1 MQKNDGDVTYAQAA
15 PSVGLDLDEAETSER
30 QLLLVVEDDPDT
42 IYLLKQILRIA
53 GFNVMSAMS
62 GQDALKKIVE
72 FEPNL
77 VLLDL
82 MLPEMDG
89 WEIYSYLRQMTNVP
103 VVIVS
108 ALGNKEEIVKGLHRG
123 ADDYITKPFHNAEV
137 VERVRAVLRRSGKV
151 QEVNRLVFPSINLTV
166 DFMNQQVTLNSI
178 QLDLTPKEFA
188 VLAVL
193 AKHAPGITRYETI
206 AQHVWHTDSAEA
218 RNRTKYLIYLLR
230 RKLEEAAPD
239 SNLIVNLD
247 RRGYKLQTGE

>member
-1 MQKNDGDVTYAQAA
+1 MQNNNGELTYTQASA
-15 PSVGLDLDEAETSER
+15 GVGLDLDESVSNER
-30 QLLLVVEDDPDT
+30 HLLLVVEDDPDT

-53 GFNVMSAMS
+53 GFDVMSAMS
-62 GQDALKKIVE
+62 GQEALKKIVE
-72 FEPNL
+72 HEPNL

-89 WEIYSYLRQMTNVP
+89 WEIYSYLRQMTEVP
-103 VVIVS
+103 VIIIS

-137 VERVRAVLRRSGKV
+137 VERVKAVLRRTGKV
-151 QEVNRLVFPSINLTV
+151 QEVNRMVFPGVNLII
-166 DFMNQQVTLNSI
+166 DFMNQQVTLSGR

-206 AQHVWHTDSAEA
+206 AQNVWHSDSPEA

-230 RKLEEAAPD
+230 RKLEDAAPGT
-239 SNLIVNLD
+239 NLIINLD
-247 RRGYKLQTGE
+247 RRGYKLQTGD

>member
-1 MQKNDGDVTYAQAA
+1 MQSKDGDTSYASVTAG
-15 PSVGLDLDEAETSER
+15 VGLDLDEVETNER

-89 WEIYSYLRQMTNVP
+89 WEIYSYLRQMTDVP
-103 VVIVS
+103 VIIIS

-137 VERVRAVLRRSGKV
+137 VERVKAVLRRSSKV
-151 QEVNRLVFPSINLTV
+151 QEVNRMVFPKINLAI
-166 DFMNQQVTLNSI
+166 DFMNQQVTLNNN

-206 AQHVWHTDSAEA
+206 AQNVWHTDSPEA

-230 RKLEEAAPD
+230 RKLEEVSPG
-239 SNLIVNLD
+239 SNLIINLD
-247 RRGYKLQTGE
+247 RRGYKLQTGD

>member
-1 MQKNDGDVTYAQAA
+1 MQNKDGDTSYASVTAG
-15 PSVGLDLDEAETSER
+15 VGLDLDEVETNER

-89 WEIYSYLRQMTNVP
+89 WEIYSYLRQMTDVP
-103 VVIVS
+103 VIIIS

-137 VERVRAVLRRSGKV
+137 VERVKAVLRRSSKV
-151 QEVNRLVFPSINLTV
+151 QEVNRMVFPKINLAI
-166 DFMNQQVTLNSI
+166 DFMNQQVTLNNN

-193 AKHAPGITRYETI
+193 AKHAPGIARYETI
-206 AQHVWHTDSAEA
+206 AQNVWHTDSPEA

-230 RKLEEAAPD
+230 RKLEEVSPG
-239 SNLIVNLD
+239 SNLIINLD
-247 RRGYKLQTGE
+247 RRGYKLQTGD

>member
-1 MQKNDGDVTYAQAA
+1 MRNKDGDTTYTEVTAG
-15 PSVGLDLDEAETSER
+15 VGLDLDEAETNER

-62 GQDALKKIVE
+62 GQEALKKIVE

-89 WEIYSYLRQMTNVP
+89 WEIYSYLRQMTDVP
-103 VVIVS
+103 VIIIS

-123 ADDYITKPFHNAEV
+123 ADDYITKPFHNSEV
-137 VERVRAVLRRSGKV
+137 VERVKAVLRRAGKV
-151 QEVNRLVFPSINLTV
+151 QEVNRIVFPSINLIV
-166 DFMNQQVTLNSI
+166 DFMNQQVTLSGS

-206 AQHVWHTDSAEA
+206 AQTVWHTDSPEA

-230 RKLEEAAPD
+230 RKLEEVAPG
-239 SNLIVNLD
+239 SNLIINLD

>member
-1 MQKNDGDVTYAQAA
+1 MENSNEETAYSKVTG
-15 PSVGLDLDEAETSER
+15 SVGLDLDDVDANER

-62 GQDALKKIVE
+62 GVEALKKIVE
-72 FEPNL
+72 FEPNM

-89 WEIYSYLRQMTNVP
+89 WEIYSYLRQMTEVP
-103 VVIVS
+103 VIIIS
-108 ALGNKEEIVKGLHRG
+108 ALGNKEEIVKGLHLG

-137 VERVRAVLRRSGKV
+137 VERVKAVLRRSGKV
-151 QEVNRLVFPSINLTV
+151 QEINRLVFPNINLV
-166 DFMNQQVTLNSI
+166 IDFMNQQVVLSGSY
-178 QLDLTPKEFA
+178 LDLTPKEFA

-206 AQHVWHTDSAEA
+206 AHQVWHSDSPET

-230 RKLEEAAPD
+230 RKLEEAAPG
-239 SNLIVNLD
+239 SNLILNLD
-247 RRGYKLQTGE
+247 RRGYKLQTGD

>member
-1 MQKNDGDVTYAQAA
+1 MQNKDGDTSYASVTAG
-15 PSVGLDLDEAETSER
+15 VGLDLDEVETNER

-89 WEIYSYLRQMTNVP
+89 WEIYSYLRQMTDVP
-103 VVIVS
+103 VIIIS

-137 VERVRAVLRRSGKV
+137 VERVKAVLRRSSKV
-151 QEVNRLVFPSINLTV
+151 QEVNRMVFPKVNLAI
-166 DFMNQQVTLNSI
+166 DFMNQQVTLNNN

-206 AQHVWHTDSAEA
+206 AQNVWHTDSPEA

-230 RKLEEAAPD
+230 RKLEEVSPG
-239 SNLIVNLD
+239 SNLIINLD
-247 RRGYKLQTGE
+247 RRGYKLQTGD